1 MTSDVAATE
10 PRSLTAFVAHL
21 EKGTFMLCR
30 CDHCGGYSV
39 PNAEQCET
47 CGSVALRWRAA
58 AGTARLVSWAYDNV
72 SGSGA
77 DPQLAPVVI
86 AQFNEGPWWWGR
98 LTLDAPTTLTVG
110 TTLRVDVSA
119 DPEAGPLP
127 VFRLAI

>member
-1 MTSDVAATE
+1 MTSEAAAAE

-30 CDHCGGYSV
+30 CDACDGCSV

-47 CGSVALRWRAA
+47 CGSVELRWCAA
-58 AGTARLVSWAYDNV
+58 VGAARLVSWAYDNV

-86 AQFNEGPWWWGR
+86 AQFSEGPWWWGR
-98 LTLDAPTTLTVG
+98 LTLDAPAALKVDTP
-110 TTLRVDVSA
+110 LRVDVSA
-119 DPEAGPLP
+119 DPEANTLP
-127 VFRLAI
+127 IFRLAF

>member
-1 MTSDVAATE
+1 MTSDAAAGE
-10 PRSLTAFVAHL
+10 PRSLTAFVEQL

-30 CDHCGGYSV
+30 CDDCGGCSV

-58 AGTARLVSWAYDNV
+58 VGTARLVSWAYDNV

-86 AQFNEGPWWWGR
+86 AQFSEGPWWWGR
-98 LTLDAPTTLTVG
+98 LTLDAPAALRVG
-110 TTLRVDVSA
+110 APLRVDVSA
-119 DPEAGPLP
+119 DPQAGTLP